1 MEDILIKDVH
11 EIKNTLQ
18 KFGIRLELMHNAL
31 VGNEIL
37 KDGGIVADLIN
48 QKAEIMALT
57 KRVQAVESQ
66 EAKRQVYIRI
76 IWGVVGAVVV
86 FLFNYFFHK

>member
-1 MEDILIKDVH
+1 MEELLIKDVH

-18 KFGIRLELMHNAL
+18 KFGLKLEIVHNAL

-37 KDGGIVADLIN
+37 KDGGIVADLLT

-57 KRVQAVESQ
+57 KRVLAVEAK
-66 EAKRQVYIRI
+66 EDKRQVYIRI
-76 IWGVVGAVVV
+76 TWGAVGALLAV
-86 FLFNYFFHK
+86 LLNFFVHR